1 MPLLAAAAAQ
11 INYPWDQQL
20 PPVARV
26 GSSFT
31 YQFAPTTFSGSEIL
45 YYALTGNPSW
55 LSLDDESRMLTGTP
69 GSSDAGFATFNITA
83 TGDDGSVAS
92 MASKLYVS
100 TDSEPVAKADIS
112 EPLSAAGQLTG
123 PKTVTLKPSTPF
135 TVDFPS
141 DSFDSKGLKLSY
153 YAMLSDHT
161 PLPAWI
167 RFDPSSMR
175 FTGTTMATT
184 ISQSLEILMIASY
197 TPGFTDSSLSFTISI
212 SQHTFGFSP
221 FGQTINAANGQSI
234 SVNNIKSKLFLD
246 AASISDSDIK
256 SITADTPSWLIF
268 DKETFAI
275 SGEAPADA
283 TSQDFVVTAQD
294 QFGDFAD
301 YTIHLILDS
310 QFFAGNIDD
319 LNATL
324 GEQFNHV
331 LPRTILANGD
341 ERVTIDFSALSD
353 HLTFDPDTF
362 KISGAIPSDFATQN
376 VECLITA
383 TSADGGSHDT
393 QAFHIN
399 VSKAIAPPNSDAST
413 SSNTQHGSSKRNKD
427 GIIAGAVIG
436 SIFAALLLVAL
447 VICIFR
453 RRRNSGSY
461 INRRRPRSPRKSEIS
476 RPMFIPYGWPDNHMD
491 MHADEDLEKGKDAH
505 DPYVERTPEQ
515 PPKLDL
521 NLPAKRNRSN
531 SHSLTDSIG
540 DISTRILDIFEE
552 SPFGIHN
559 DITPSQHPPD
569 SMKIPVEL
577 AKRGSQRSDDFRKH
591 KRRTTTVYHDQ
602 IHRSTGLPVNRRITG
617 MGHGRHTYSPSRSN
631 TNFSSIRRPMSTSS
645 YTTRC
650 TSIFSMAPSAF
661 AQSPAARKHKTFV
674 TTPTEARR
682 SIRVVPSSRRSSLM
696 DRRTIDEKRSSYIRK
711 RASAQSPFFSAGFRA
726 SSSTYTSPPAFIN
739 ETRSTSRNAL
749 SPLSRNTIVRPDDSV
764 IDGRENTPDVPDL
777 VESPSQEFPGS
788 LRKYRTNRPH
798 TAISPP
804 RSKVEK
810 SYSRPGTTVGPAS
823 GGFRRRASTRT
834 SLRAY
839 DLKASLNDLTGS
851 KVFEDAEMSDSVYS
865 AEEHDIEEAERRKTV
880 TQSQYTLPP
889 LNLDRVDTKRNNK
902 RNSKAEKKSKRESKR
917 DSKRE
922 LKRTSERDP
931 TPYFH
936 LSTAH
941 EHGGKENASSSY
953 NLGHRSTP
961 VRSEAN
967 GKSTVLSSPERPK
980 TMAARNSRTTEARK
994 SKWISQKP
1002 MIRQDSNKERHSR
1015 KSIHSR
1021 TQSRHSGGPA
1031 AYAKKDTKKRR
1042 SHSRSQSSAYPFFD
1056 TSVLDTTPC
1065 TKPRASLITNN
1076 PLTPAP
1082 TTTTT
1087 ATTALPVTT
1096 STSPNTPHANN
1107 KAINSNN
1114 RKTGTTNTKPTLMTR
1129 DLSGNLTFYGADEE
1143 PTIEHLDSSSIA
1155 FRSRNGTLSPTARQ
1169 SRLASLHLS
1178 SQPPTPLSMPVSPD
1192 PTPTPP
1198 PPPKSARRETVS
1210 SRTSGGLGFFPG
1222 QTVGDEKTKG
1232 VGGRTDGASA
1242 NTNGDAVAGLEGN
1255 ARARE
1260 KSEGLQEMQLEQ
1272 DKDKG
1277 REQEAGRKTW
1287 GSIRTVLGKS
1297 GRWVGGGYWEGRGKE
1312 EKVFI

>member
-1 MPLLAAAAAQ
+1 MAKLVLCIALMPLLATASAQ
-11 INYPWDQQL
+11 INYPLDQQL

-26 GSSFT
+26 GSPFL
-31 YQFAPTTFSGSEIL
+31 YQFAPTTFSGSQIL
-45 YYALTGNPSW
+45 HYALTGNPSW
-55 LSLDDESRMLTGTP
+55 LSLDDESRTLTGTP
-69 GSSDAGFATFNITA
+69 RSSDAGFANFNISA
-83 TGDDGSVAS
+83 TGDNGSVAS
-92 MASKLYVS
+92 MPSKLFIS
-100 TDSEPVAKADIS
+100 TDSEPVPKADIS

-123 PKTVTLKPSTPF
+123 PKTVTLKPSKQF
-135 TVDFPS
+135 TITFPS
-141 DSFDSKGLKLSY
+141 DSFDSKGMELSY

-167 RFDPSSMR
+167 RFDASSMR

-184 ISQSLEILMIASY
+184 TPQSLEVVLIASY
-197 TPGFTDSSLSFTISI
+197 TPGFAESSVSFTISV
-212 SQHTFGFSP
+212 SQHTLGFRP
-221 FGQTINAANGQSI
+221 FGQTINVANGQEI
-234 SVNNIKSKLFLD
+234 SVKNVKSKLLLD
-246 AASISDSDIK
+246 GSSISDSKIQSVSADIP
-256 SITADTPSWLIF
+256 TWLTFDT
-268 DKETFAI
+268 ETFAI
-275 SGEAPADA
+275 SGEAPADT
-283 TSQDFVVTAQD
+283 TSQDVVITAQD
-294 QFGDFAD
+294 EFGDFAD
-301 YTIHLILDS
+301 YTIHLVFDS
-310 QFFAGNIDD
+310 EFFAGNIDD

-324 GEQFNHV
+324 GEHFSYV
-331 LPRTILANGD
+331 IPRSILAKGD

-353 HLTFDPDTF
+353 DLTFDPETLT
-362 KISGAIPSDFATQN
+362 ISGTIPSDFALQN

-383 TSADGGSHDT
+383 TSADGSSHDT

-399 VSKAIAPPNSDAST
+399 VSKATTSPQSGAVSSSD
-413 SSNTQHGSSKRNKD
+413 TQHEGTKRDRD
-427 GIIAGAVIG
+427 GVIIGAVIG
-436 SIFAALLLVAL
+436 SICAAILLVAL
-447 VICIFR
+447 AICLRR
-453 RRRNSGSY
+453 RRRNLGSY
-461 INRRRPRSPRKSEIS
+461 INRKQPRSPRKSDIS
-476 RPMFIPYGWPDNHMD
+476 RPMFIPYGWPDNDMD
-491 MHADEDLEKGKDAH
+491 IHADDDVEKGKDVH
-505 DPYVERTPEQ
+505 NTCMERTPEQ

-521 NLPAKRNRSN
+521 NLPANRHRRD
-531 SHSLTDSIG
+531 SHSVTDSIG

-569 SMKIPVEL
+569 SMKIPTEL
-577 AKRGSQRSDDFRKH
+577 AKRESQRSDDFRKH
-591 KRRTTTVYHDQ
+591 KRRTTTVYQDQ

-631 TNFSSIRRPMSTSS
+631 TNFSSIRRPMSSSS

-650 TSIFSMAPSAF
+650 TSIFSTTPSAF
-661 AQSPAARKHKTFV
+661 PQSPAARKHKTFV

-682 SIRVVPSSRRSSLM
+682 SIRVVPSSRRSSML

-726 SSSTYTSPPAFIN
+726 SSSTYASPPAFIN
-739 ETRSTSRNAL
+739 EASSPSRNVL

-764 IDGRENTPDVPDL
+764 IEGREKEVPSGGEDVPDVPAL
-777 VESPSQEFPGS
+777 VESSSQEFPGS

-810 SYSRPGTTVGPAS
+810 SYNRPGTTIGSTS
-823 GGFRRRASTRT
+823 GGFRRRASTRN

-865 AEEHDIEEAERRKTV
+865 AEERDIEEAEHRKTV

-889 LNLDRVDTKRNNK
+889 LNLDRVDTKRNSK
-902 RNSKAEKKSKRESKR
+902 RNSKAEKQKSKRNSKR

-936 LSTAH
+936 LSPDH

-961 VRSEAN
+961 VRSEV
-967 GKSTVLSSPERPK
+967 KDISEVITSPERPK
-980 TMAARNSRTTEARK
+980 TMAARNSRTADAKK
-994 SKWISQKP
+994 SNRISQKP
-1002 MIRQDSNKERHSR
+1002 VMRQGSTKERHSR

-1031 AYAKKDTKKRR
+1031 AYVKKDTKKAR

-1056 TSVLDTTPC
+1056 TSILDTTPC
-1065 TKPRASLITNN
+1065 TKPRSSLITNN
-1076 PLTPAP
+1076 PLTPSP

-1096 STSPNTPHANN
+1096 STTPNTPLASDNAT
-1107 KAINSNN
+1107 K
-1114 RKTGTTNTKPTLMTR
+1114 TKPTLITR

-1178 SQPPTPLSMPVSPD
+1178 SQHSAPPPS
-1192 PTPTPP
+1192 PTPP
-1198 PPPKSARRETVS
+1198 PPPKSARRETVVGGPAPAASSIS
-1210 SRTSGGLGFFPG
+1210 SRTSAGLGFFPG
-1222 QTVGDEKTKG
+1222 QTAGDEKRG
-1232 VGGRTDGASA
+1232 RRSSGGGK
-1242 NTNGDAVAGLEGN
+1242 
-1255 ARARE
+1255 ARE
-1260 KSEGLQEMQLEQ
+1260 EFEELELE
-1272 DKDKG
+1272 
-1277 REQEAGRKTW
+1277 REREVEPGRKTW
-1287 GSIRTVLGKS
+1287 GSIRTVLGRS
-1297 GRWVGGGYWEGRGKE
+1297 GRWVSGGYWEGRGRE